1 MSMEMKLTAIFNA
14 LANELKGFEVNAV
27 KLRHQF
33 VHPFVSRYR
42 ILR

>member
-27 KLRHQF
+27 NLRHHF
-33 VHPFVSRYR
+33 IHPFVSRYR